1 VEVVERCPQ
10 KVAWLE
16 MVARPDL
23 IVHFG
28 WDLRLIVGV
37 SRGIDDLLDE
47 VRRDGLFVY
56 KGS

>member
-1 VEVVERCPQ
+1 LPAKGGLAGDGR
-10 KVAWLE
+10 A
-16 MVARPDL
+16 PDL